1 MCAAFRSHRK
11 SATSSGSR
19 SRPSAR
25 QFNRDVLTLDEA
37 ATPYERGP
45 HCASQ
50 QIKLRNVPFGA
61 FASIG
66 RRTRVRLAPDF
77 GHVRSP
83 SHSSRCANSGSM
95 RRSKTAL
102 PFDQLV
108 RADEHSPI
116 GLYGISTADRP
127 HSALMLRA
135 RITLPHFSVSSAMN
149 FPNAADVI
157 DIGL

>member
-50 QIKLRNVPFGA
+50 QIKLRNVPFGSRA
-61 FASIG
+61 DEVTLG
-66 RRTRVRLAPDF
+66 
-77 GHVRSP
+77 GHVRFTP
-83 SHSSRCANSGSM
+83 KSGHA
-95 RRSKTAL
+95 RAASKRL
-102 PFDQLV
+102 LC
-108 RADEHSPI
+108 
-116 GLYGISTADRP
+116 
-127 HSALMLRA
+127 
-135 RITLPHFSVSSAMN
+135 AMN
-149 FPNAADVI
+149 GLMRCNKIYLSCQRDVS
-157 DIGL
+157 

>member
-50 QIKLRNVPFGA
+50 QIKLRNVPFGSEA
-61 FASIG
+61 AIG
-66 RRTRVRLAPDF
+66 GCIFDVCFTPKSGHWLSVSGCPLCAKSRHSHCSNFLFDHLVGEREELGRKRRHGTGQARAGYL
-77 GHVRSP
+77 VRSI
-83 SHSSRCANSGSM
+83 
-95 RRSKTAL
+95 K
-102 PFDQLV
+102 V
-108 RADEHSPI
+108 
-116 GLYGISTADRP
+116 STACITEVCG
-127 HSALMLRA
+127 LRKQ
-135 RITLPHFSVSSAMN
+135 
-149 FPNAADVI
+149 
-157 DIGL
+157 

>member
-50 QIKLRNVPFGA
+50 QIKLRNVPFGSEA
-61 FASIG
+61 AIG
-66 RRTRVRLAPDF
+66 GCIFDVCFTPKKRTLVERV
-77 GHVRSP
+77 G
-83 SHSSRCANSGSM
+83 M
-95 RRSKTAL
+95 
-102 PFDQLV
+102 
-108 RADEHSPI
+108 
-116 GLYGISTADRP
+116 
-127 HSALMLRA
+127 SALCQKRTNAPQQNFLFDHRA
-135 RITLPHFSVSSAMN
+135 ERSGAHRTKNRRLCGARAKPPAEVAGPKSYSA
-149 FPNAADVI
+149 DLV
-157 DIGL
+157 